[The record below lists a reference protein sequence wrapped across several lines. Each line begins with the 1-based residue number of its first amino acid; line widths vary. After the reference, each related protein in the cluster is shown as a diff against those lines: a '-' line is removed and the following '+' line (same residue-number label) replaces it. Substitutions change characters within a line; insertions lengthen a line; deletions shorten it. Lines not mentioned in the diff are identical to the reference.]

1 MWTLDFHFLI
11 EMVALARFF
20 LVSEDGV
27 IGFIEK
33 TNDNNTENVSFS
45 SYSLLKL
52 DQKTVMVVNHFSLLH
67 MSWPQ
72 AKQ

>member
-1 MWTLDFHFLI
+1 
-11 EMVALARFF
+11 MVALARFF

-33 TNDNNTENVSFS
+33 TNDNNIENVSFS

-52 DQKTVMVVNHFSLLH
+52 NQKTVMVVNHFSLLH
-67 MSWPQ
+67 MS
-72 AKQ
+72 